1 MGKLKLIKG
10 FEAVSSDKL
19 KFEFIQDDDELA
31 DEIINAFLD
40 DCGVP
45 SRTQYEEDLQEE
57 LKYWSYFNVDL
68 YEIYRKYPIKLIDYE
83 KNIKNIYELVENQ
96 SNVLIKKSL
105 ILASLILTESMHK
118 SVILNKFLNEKF
130 ITSMGEESVEKKANE
145 ILKSNIKSRNY
156 WFTRL
161 YNNKSPYQYWN
172 NLRNFLAHAIDDVI
186 ITEDMISYINPKN
199 DNLKEIDI
207 LKLRDDLLKFGY
219 EIKDIVDKSRDD

>member
-1 MGKLKLIKG
+1 
-10 FEAVSSDKL
+10 
-19 KFEFIQDDDELA
+19 
-31 DEIINAFLD
+31 
-40 DCGVP
+40 
-45 SRTQYEEDLQEE
+45 
-57 LKYWSYFNVDL
+57 
-68 YEIYRKYPIKLIDYE
+68 
-83 KNIKNIYELVENQ
+83 
-96 SNVLIKKSL
+96 
-105 ILASLILTESMHK
+105 MHK

>member
-1 MGKLKLIKG
+1 M
-10 FEAVSSDKL
+10 
-19 KFEFIQDDDELA
+19 
-31 DEIINAFLD
+31 
-40 DCGVP
+40 
-45 SRTQYEEDLQEE
+45 
-57 LKYWSYFNVDL
+57 
-68 YEIYRKYPIKLIDYE
+68 
-83 KNIKNIYELVENQ
+83 
-96 SNVLIKKSL
+96 IKKSL